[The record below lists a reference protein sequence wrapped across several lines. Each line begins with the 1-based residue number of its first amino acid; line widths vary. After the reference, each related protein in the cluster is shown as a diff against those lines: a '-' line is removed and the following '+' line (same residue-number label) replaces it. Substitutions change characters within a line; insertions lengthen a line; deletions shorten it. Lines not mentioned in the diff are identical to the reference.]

1 MVWRRPMTTSA
12 PLPRTALNQLRR
24 GLTYSVTTVDGTHA
38 SGEYAGIEVSYEE
51 WSILL
56 VDCGHAQSIP
66 LDRVAGIDR
75 IS

>member
-1 MVWRRPMTTSA
+1 MTTST

-24 GLTYSVTTVDGTHA
+24 GLRYTVTTVDGLHA
-38 SGEYAGIEVSYEE
+38 TGVYAGIEVAYEE

-56 VDCGHAQSIP
+56 VDQGQARSIP
-66 LDRVAGIDR
+66 LDRVAGVDR

>member
-1 MVWRRPMTTSA
+1 MVWGSMTTSA

-24 GLTYSVTTVDGTHA
+24 GLAYSVSTVDGTQA
-38 SGEYAGIEVSYEE
+38 SGEYAGIEVAYEE

-56 VDCGHAQSIP
+56 VDHGQARSIP
-66 LDRVAGIDR
+66 LDRVARIDR